1 MAKKSVI
8 DTWGKVIKNKPDIQ
22 EYILRLHESDRS
34 TAKPEAFMSMVKNA
48 DVPLAMDLWMSWQ
61 RGDKAFSDFA
71 ETLKLFR
78 R

>member
-8 DTWGKVIKNKPDIQ
+8 DTWGTAIKNKPDIQ

-34 TAKPEAFMSMVKNA
+34 TAEPEALMSMVKNT
-48 DVPLAMDLWMSWQ
+48 DIPLAMDLWTSWQ

-71 ETLKLFR
+71 ETLKTLKR
-78 R
+78 

>member
-34 TAKPEAFMSMVKNA
+34 TAEPETFMSMVKNT
-48 DVPLAMDLWMSWQ
+48 DIPLAIDLWTSWQ
-61 RGDKAFSDFA
+61 RGDKAFIDFA
-71 ETLKLFR
+71 ESLKPFR